1 MSSILMKP
9 CILNKVPLNKNTKD
23 KVINWWVDKNG
34 MTRALQETE
43 FYVTSRSEWLGVCL
57 PCEFAV
63 RAVEERKEWKQEKG
77 AHVFKG
83 CQERM
88 ARVRTLQWKCASC
101 VEGVVWWL
109 VWLERIETRDSGGR
123 WRWEKVAEATPWR
136 SLGLF
141 QGPWCLLN
149 LMG

>member
-1 MSSILMKP
+1 MGWEKRDDQSLSG
-9 CILNKVPLNKNTKD
+9 
-23 KVINWWVDKNG
+23 NWVLCY
-34 MTRALQETE
+34 LQERMARCLLTHSSHQLHG
-43 FYVTSRSEWLGVCL
+43 TSLPAIIRSNWI

-63 RAVEERKEWKQEKG
+63 RAVEERKEWKQEKV

-88 ARVRTLQWKCASC
+88 ARVRTLQWKCASR
-101 VEGVVWWL
+101 VGGVIWWL

-141 QGPWCLLN
+141 QGLWCLLN